1 MKGKKR
7 SRLLKGL
14 PVSGEQAR
22 VGTLQP
28 QGEHTAPR
36 TCFLPP
42 PSPAELPPPKAIQ
55 HLQLLADAVSIFVRP
70 REASRTTPTHAH
82 RLGLSQG
89 SQSQAQK
96 PSAGGASMRS
106 PPPQPP
112 PHEGLWAPAR
122 VPRSSRKPTLPG
134 VLSSQATVIQLKPL
148 WFCLGQKC
156 GEASGLREASQEPD
170 SSALPMGELCDFWR
184 VTSYF

>member
-112 PHEGLWAPAR
+112 PMKDSGHLPVCPVPAGS
-122 VPRSSRKPTLPG
+122 PLCQGSFPPKQP
-134 VLSSQATVIQLKPL
+134 LSSSNP
-148 WFCLGQKC
+148 C
-156 GEASGLREASQEPD
+156 GF
-170 SSALPMGELCDFWR
+170 ALAKNVVKLLD
-184 VTSYF
+184 